1 MKYIQ
6 EKANEII
13 KLFLDNNIPITQ
25 QLQILKMV
33 KEKIDF
39 CRNTGAEMKQ
49 KILEFKD

>member
-1 MKYIQ
+1 MKSIQ
-6 EKANEII
+6 QKANEII